1 MGILKKIEDVV
12 KKTDFF
18 YSKEMLRYDDDED
31 YKTLTGGIISLG
43 IIVAIVVGFASM
55 ILSTLNRTS
64 ISTTIQV
71 IKNIVPPASLLE
83 ISPES
88 SFRFGV

>member
-31 YKTLTGGIISLG
+31 YFTLYYLKDRSHYIFHIY
-43 IIVAIVVGFASM
+43 I
-55 ILSTLNRTS
+55 
-64 ISTTIQV
+64 
-71 IKNIVPPASLLE
+71 
-83 ISPES
+83 S
-88 SFRFGV
+88 SF